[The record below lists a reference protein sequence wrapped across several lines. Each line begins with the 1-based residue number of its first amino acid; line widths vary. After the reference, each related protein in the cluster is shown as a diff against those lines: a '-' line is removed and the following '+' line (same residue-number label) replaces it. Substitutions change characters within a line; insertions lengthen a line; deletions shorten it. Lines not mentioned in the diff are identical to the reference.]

1 MKKILAL
8 VLAMMMV
15 LALCACGAKEEAA
28 PAEVAPAVEAAPAE
42 AAPAVEEAAP
52 AEGEAAPA
60 EGTASGEPTG
70 EPVAELYPA
79 DGYSKDFEGYKAYAI
94 DALKSDPSAP
104 ADIVD
109 MTVAAFEAATDG
121 SAADFEMMINQGRI
135 LSYDEFING

>member
-8 VLAMMMV
+8 LLAMMMV

-28 PAEVAPAVEAAPAE
+28 PAEVAAAAPAAAE
-42 AAPAVEEAAP
+42 AAAPEAAAP

-70 EPVAELYPA
+70 EPVAELFDA
-79 DGYSKDFEGYKAYAI
+79 AGYAKDFEGYKAYAI
-94 DALKSDPSAP
+94 DALKSDPNAP

-109 MTVAAFEAATDG
+109 MTVAAIEAAADET
-121 SAADFEMMINQGRI
+121 AADFDMLISQGRI
-135 LSYDEFING
+135 LSYDEFVNG

>member
-15 LALCACGAKEEAA
+15 MALCACGGGEETA
-28 PAEVAPAVEAAPAE
+28 PAEVAPAAPA
-42 AAPAVEEAAP
+42 AAP

-60 EGTASGEPTG
+60 EGAPSGEPTG
-70 EPVAELYPA
+70 EPVAELFDA
-79 DGYSKDFEGYKAYAI
+79 AGYSKDFEGYKAYAI
-94 DALKSDPSAP
+94 DALKSDPNAP

-109 MTVAAFEAATDG
+109 MTVAAIEAATDG